1 MYVDDPQTNLKHN
14 VVLMKVN
21 EVISKLR
28 VMLGAE
34 TEVVETVE
42 AKFAEAT
49 LVDGTVV
56 TTEGEIAEGAILKVA
71 VEEGEA
77 PFAPEGLHE
86 TTEGLLITVGEN
98 GEIVSI
104 EEKAQEAPAE
114 ESLETE
120 EVVEEAM
127 EEEVKEEEAME
138 EEEKK
143 EEAAFDAEGL
153 IEAIAEMIKPQ
164 SEVIEELKEKLA
176 TLEARFNQV
185 ADEPAAKPVK
195 NTFAQEAMSTKSL
208 AERRLEHII
217 SLKKGK

>member
-1 MYVDDPQTNLKHN
+1 
-14 VVLMKVN
+14 MKVN

-42 AKFAEAT
+42 AKDEDRGGFKFAEAT

-56 TTEGEIAEGAILKVA
+56 TTEGEIEVGAILKVA

-86 TTEGLLITVGEN
+86 TQDGLLVTVGEN
-98 GEIVSI
+98 GEIISI
-104 EEKAQEAPAE
+104 EEKSEEPAE

-120 EVVEEAM
+120 EVVEETM

-138 EEEKK
+138 EEDKK
-143 EEAAFDAEGL
+143 EEEAAFDAEGL

-164 SEVIEELKEKLA
+164 AEELKDLKEKLA
-176 TLEARFNQV
+176 TLQARFNEV

-195 NTFAQEAMSTKSL
+195 NTFSQVAQDKKSKAEA
-208 AERRLEHII
+208 RIEHII
-217 SLKKGK
+217 SLRKGK